1 MQTQWR
7 TLVFIPTYNEAA
19 NVGDLYKEIESL
31 GLGCDFLFL
40 DDNSPDG
47 TGDIIDRLA
56 AANPRVHTIHRAR
69 KLGIGSAHV
78 DGIHWAYVHG
88 YEVLITMDCDFTHSP
103 QRIPDFLDQAPAHHI
118 VIGSRFMQKDS
129 LPGWNAFRRALTY
142 GGHFMTNFLLRM
154 PLDATGA
161 FRLYRLDRVPAD
173 IFGLIVSKGY
183 SFFFESLYVL
193 WLNGAEVK
201 EIPISLP
208 ARTQGNSKMQI
219 KDAYQSFRLLLK
231 LLRRRIVE
239 PKTLHYCA
247 FPPVNDGGETIT
259 SGRSEA
265 QSSGNL

>member
-7 TLVFIPTYNEAA
+7 TLVFIPTYNEAG
-19 NVGDLYKEIESL
+19 NVAALYKEIEGL
-31 GLGCDFLFL
+31 GLVCDFLFL

-47 TGDIIDRLA
+47 TGEIIDRLA
-56 AANPRVHTIHRAR
+56 EANPRVHTIHRPA

-78 DGIHWAYVHG
+78 DGIHWAYAHG
-88 YEVLITMDCDFTHSP
+88 YEVLVTMDCDFTHSP
-103 QRIPDFLDQAPAHHI
+103 QRIPDFLDQAATHHV
-118 VIGSRFMQKDS
+118 VIGSRFLQENS
-129 LPGWNAFRRALTY
+129 LPGWNAFRRGLTY
-142 GGHFMTNFLLRM
+142 GGHFMTNLLLRM

-161 FRLYRLDRVPAD
+161 FRLYRLDRTPAD
-173 IFGLIVSKGY
+173 IFGLIASKGY

-193 WLNGAEVK
+193 WLNGAVVK

-239 PKTLHYCA
+239 PKTLHYPA
-247 FPPVNDGGETIT
+247 FPPLSDRKEMI
-259 SGRSEA
+259 
-265 QSSGNL
+265 SSRRD